1 MRMMML
7 MLAGCSADKGND
19 SGAGGS
25 VSAAADFSVP
35 GPYVAGT
42 LDDELVGGTG
52 ETLTV
57 QVWFPSNDV
66 GEETVSYDNVYVGEA
81 FTDVAPACDS
91 PRNVLLFSHGYG
103 GIRWQSPFLGDAL
116 ASHGWLVVAPDHA
129 ANTFFDN
136 DDSRIDELV
145 VRRPADLADA
155 FDWLVEQS
163 DDPSSPLA
171 GCVDAVAGY
180 AVSGHSFGGYTAYA
194 AGGALIEDPA
204 TAASLDVSDPRVWAV
219 MTWAPWNASGVLS
232 DGTSA
237 INVPVMTLGGELDAT
252 TPPDMVRALHAAVTA
267 TPRYLGMHATAGH
280 NSYAPIACDL
290 GIEADNGCGAEN
302 VDLDAFTHD
311 VGVASLAFLEST
323 LGVPG
328 SIEQLP
334 TTDPDIS
341 WEIVE

>member
-1 MRMMML
+1 MWFLTL
-7 MLAGCSADKGND
+7 MAAGCAADKGDD
-19 SGAGGS
+19 SGADDS
-25 VSAAADFSVP
+25 VPDAADFSAP
-35 GPYVAGT
+35 GPYSAGT
-42 LDDELVGGTG
+42 LDDQLEGGAG

-66 GEETVSYDNVYVGEA
+66 GQATVSYDSIYAGEA
-81 FTDVAPACDS
+81 FTDVTPACDS

-103 GIRWQSPFLGDAL
+103 GIRWQSPFLGDHL
-116 ASHGWLVVAPDHA
+116 ASHGWLVVAPDHT

-155 FDWLVEQS
+155 FDWLVAQS

-171 GCVDAVAGY
+171 GCVDGAAGY

-194 AGGALIEDPA
+194 AGGALIDDP
-204 TAASLDVSDPRVWAV
+204 TTGAALDISDPRVWSV
-219 MTWAPWNASGVLS
+219 MAWAPWNADGVLG

-237 INVPVMTLGGELDAT
+237 IAAPVLTLGGERDET
-252 TPPDMVRALHAAVTA
+252 TPPEMVRSLHAGVTA

-280 NSYAPIACDL
+280 NSFAPIACEL
-290 GIEADNGCGAEN
+290 GLEADNGCGADD
-302 VDLDAFTHD
+302 VDLDAFTAQ
-311 VGVASLAFLEST
+311 VGLISLAFLEST
-323 LGVPG
+323 LGTSG
-328 SIEQLP
+328 AIEQLP
-334 TTDPDIS
+334 TTDEALV